1 MAKAEAELV
10 ASAGKKLKSTVLVV
24 PHHGSATSSSS
35 DFVKAVKPLI
45 GIVSAGWQ
53 NRYNFPHPKVVERY
67 QHYQTRLLQTDQEG
81 AISLVTDGQ
90 NLSVC
95 TAVYGCILSL

>member
-10 ASAGKKLKSTVLVV
+10 ASAGIKLQSTVLVV

-35 DFVKAVKPLI
+35 DFVKVVEPSI

-53 NRYNFPHPKVVERY
+53 NRYNFPHPEVVGRY
-67 QHYQTRLLQTDQEG
+67 RHYQTRLLQTDREG
-81 AISLVTDGQ
+81 AISLVTDGRK
-90 NLSVC
+90 LSVC
-95 TAVYGCILSL
+95 TAANGCVLSL